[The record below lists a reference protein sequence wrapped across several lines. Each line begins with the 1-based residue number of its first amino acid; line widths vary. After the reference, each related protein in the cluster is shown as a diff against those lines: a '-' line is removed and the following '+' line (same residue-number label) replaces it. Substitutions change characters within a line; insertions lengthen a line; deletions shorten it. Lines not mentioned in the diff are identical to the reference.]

1 MDRLAHVDQGL
12 RKCAGRV
19 AIIGGGWAGL
29 ACAVELTVSGIPV
42 SLFESAR
49 QLGGRARRVE
59 LDGRALDN
67 GQHLLLG
74 AYSETLRLIRRTGG
88 DPTRLLQRHQLAL
101 AYPGADWQISLPKLP
116 APLHLATG
124 LLRTKS
130 PWAEKLSA
138 ARFVRALQARNY
150 RLTGDQTVAQ
160 LLDEYGQSGSLRKYL
175 WESLCLAALN
185 TAPQNASAQVFAHVL
200 RDSLGGPRASTDL
213 LLPATNLG
221 DAFPDRAAD
230 FITRQGGA
238 IYRSTRVDQLE
249 CHNGVLTINGEAFDQ
264 VVLAV
269 APQHAVA
276 LLDQL
281 AETRDIARSLAD
293 YRYEP
298 IATVYAAYPTQAG
311 LPAPEQ
317 MPLIGLDGDSA
328 TSIGQWAIPRPTD
341 PANPDERIIAFVLS
355 AHGLWET
362 LSNEA
367 LTGQLHDELAHALA
381 RPLPA
386 PSWSRVI
393 REQRATFSCRP
404 GLFRPACAT
413 PVRGLWLAGDYV
425 YADYPATLEGA
436 VRSGVVVAH
445 RICAQS

>member
-1 MDRLAHVDQGL
+1 MITP
-12 RKCAGRV
+12 AGRV

-29 ACAVELTVSGIPV
+29 ACAVELTASGVAV

-74 AYSETLRLIRRTGG
+74 AYSETLRLMRQVGG
-88 DPTRLLQRHQLAL
+88 DPARLLQRHRLTL
-101 AYPGADWQISLPKLP
+101 AYPSSDWQIRLPKLP

-130 PWAEKLSA
+130 PWAENVAA
-138 ARFVRALQARNY
+138 ARFVRALQAQNY
-150 RLTGDQTVAQ
+150 HLADNQTVAQ
-160 LLDEYGQSGSLRKYL
+160 LLDEHGQSGLVRQYL
-175 WESLCLAALN
+175 WESLCFAALN
-185 TAPQNASAQVFAHVL
+185 TAPQDASAQVFAHVL

-230 FITRQGGA
+230 FIARQGGT
-238 IYRSTRVDQLE
+238 IHFSTRVDRLE
-249 CHNGVLTINGEAFDQ
+249 YNDRELAINGEAFDQ

-281 AETRDIARSLAD
+281 AETQDIAQSLAD

-298 IATVYAAYPTQAG
+298 IATVYAAYPTPAG
-311 LPAPEQ
+311 LPVPEQ
-317 MPLIGLDGDSA
+317 MPLIGLEGDPA

-341 PANPDERIIAFVLS
+341 SSNPDERIIAFVLS
-355 AHGLWET
+355 AHGHWET
-362 LSNEA
+362 LTNAA
-367 LTGQLHDELAHALA
+367 LSKQLHDELARALA
-381 RPLPA
+381 RPLPR
-386 PSWSRVI
+386 PNWTKVI

-436 VRSGVVVAH
+436 VRSGVAAAR